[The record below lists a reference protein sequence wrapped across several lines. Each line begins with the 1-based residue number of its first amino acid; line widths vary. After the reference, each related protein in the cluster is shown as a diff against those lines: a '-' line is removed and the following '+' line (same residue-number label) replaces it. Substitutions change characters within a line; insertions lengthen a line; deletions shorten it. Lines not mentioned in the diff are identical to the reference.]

1 MALKVD
7 RLHAGLAVLLVLGV
21 GYRAVAARREPA
33 GESPPG
39 LRDQRASVE
48 RSRPARAQGKG
59 PPKRLARVPRAPP
72 DSARPRIRVEQT
84 PYGALDLSRL
94 PRARVRVAP
103 ERDLVDMD
111 HAGAAELEALPGIGP
126 ALAKRIVED
135 RDAHGPFGSL
145 AGLTRV
151 KGIGKRMAERLKPLV
166 TFGGTGRPS
175 SVISGRAPAAGPGR
189 RSPHRPARTAQAPV
203 RLAVLLDHSTTRR
216 PPPRMA
222 APASTAAAPE
232 KTADA
237 LLRDGVISKEQH
249 ERARADAKQ
258 NGTTV
263 SYALVKLGFLNEV
276 DLTRYIARHSRM
288 PAVDLSKFE
297 VDPRII
303 RLIPSELAAKHL
315 VLPLKR
321 DGRTLTVAVA
331 DPSNLGILEDLKFI
345 TRYDI
350 YPVLA
355 GEYTLRNVI
364 DKQYDQ
370 GDQAMQ
376 SLLQDIAGA
385 EGDIEVLEDEEDD
398 VNAAALAAAVDDAP
412 VVKLLNAILTDAVKR
427 GASDIH
433 FECFEHELRVRY
445 RIDGAL
451 QEVMKPPLK
460 LKAALISRF
469 KIMAQLNIAER
480 RVPQDGRIKLK
491 IGNKVIDYRV
501 STLPTLFGEK
511 VVLRILDKGN
521 LTLDLEKFGIEPA
534 AEKSLMESIMNP
546 YGMVLVTGP
555 TGSGKTTTLYSA
567 LSKIN
572 NIDVNIMTSEDPVEY
587 NLFGINQVQVRNEI
601 GMTFA
606 AALKAFL
613 RQDPNIIMVGE
624 IRDLETGGIA
634 IKAALTGH
642 LVLSTLHTNSAPE
655 TVTRLLDMGLEPF
668 NVASAL
674 NLVLAQRLV
683 RRVCPRCK
691 KRYTPDET
699 ELAGAK
705 VSVDTTLRDLRF
717 TEPALA
723 AAKARALPEAASH
736 LTHLSLDT
744 RVGELPYFKGRGCDD
759 CAGTG
764 LKGRQGLYEV
774 MAMTPELRKLILMN
788 EDAQVIKDAAI
799 EQGMLTLRMDGWL
812 KVLKGVTT
820 LEQVIRETSA

>member
-1 MALKVD
+1 VFEVRKERRATPAKPVVIDTVRDEERRHVVHHAPPTIHLNSSRPTGMAST
-7 RLHAGLAVLLVLGV
+7 
-21 GYRAVAARREPA
+21 VAAMPERITALLINEGIVSRELI
-33 GESPPG
+33 E
-39 LRDQRASVE
+39 
-48 RSRPARAQGKG
+48 RAQ
-59 PPKRLARVPRAPP
+59 
-72 DSARPRIRVEQT
+72 
-84 PYGALDLSRL
+84 
-94 PRARVRVAP
+94 
-103 ERDLVDMD
+103 
-111 HAGAAELEALPGIGP
+111 
-126 ALAKRIVED
+126 
-135 RDAHGPFGSL
+135 RDAKS
-145 AGLTRV
+145 
-151 KGIGKRMAERLKPLV
+151 
-166 TFGGTGRPS
+166 
-175 SVISGRAPAAGPGR
+175 
-189 RSPHRPARTAQAPV
+189 
-203 RLAVLLDHSTTRR
+203 
-216 PPPRMA
+216 
-222 APASTAAAPE
+222 
-232 KTADA
+232 
-237 LLRDGVISKEQH
+237 
-249 ERARADAKQ
+249 

-263 SYALVKLGFLNEV
+263 TLALIRTGAIQEV
-276 DLTRYIARHSRM
+276 DLTKIIARTYKM

-297 VDPRII
+297 VDPKIL
-303 RLIPSELAAKHL
+303 RLVPPELALKHTL
-315 VLPLKR
+315 LPLKR
-321 DGRTLTVAVA
+321 DGRTLTIAVA
-331 DPSNLGILEDLKFI
+331 DPTNQEILEDLKFV

-350 YPVLA
+350 FPVLG
-355 GEYTLRNVI
+355 GESTLRTVI
-364 DKQYDQ
+364 EKAYDS
-370 GDQAMQ
+370 GDVQMD
-376 SLLQDIAGA
+376 SLLKDIATEVDG
-385 EGDIEVLEDEEDD
+385 EIEVLEEREEDMS
-398 VNAAALAAAVDDAP
+398 AAALAAAVDDAP

-433 FECFEHELRVRY
+433 FESFEHELRVRY

-451 QEVMKPPLK
+451 QEVMKPPPK

-521 LTLDLEKFGIEPA
+521 LTLDLEKFGLEPR
-534 AEKSLMESIMNP
+534 AEQELMEAIMNP

-572 NIDVNIMTSEDPVEY
+572 TIDQNIMTAEDPVEY
-587 NLFGINQVQVRNEI
+587 NLFGINQVQVRTDI

-674 NLVLAQRLV
+674 NLVVAQRLV

-691 KRYTPDET
+691 YKYDLTPE

-705 VSVDTTLRDLRF
+705 VSSSTTLRELRF
-717 TEPALA
+717 TTEAIENA
-723 AAKARALPEAASH
+723 VAKASPEAAPF
-736 LTHLSLDT
+736 LKNITLDST
-744 RVGELPYFKGRGCDD
+744 IGDLPIFKGRGCDD
-759 CAGTG
+759 CNG
-764 LKGRQGLYEV
+764 LGMKGRQGLYEV
-774 MAMTPELRKLILMN
+774 MAMTPTLRRQILQNASGQELR
-788 EDAQVIKDAAI
+788 DAAI
-799 EQGMLTLRMDGWL
+799 SEGMLTLRMDGWL
-812 KVLKGVTT
+812 KVMKGIVP